1 MPWASQKT
9 SAGTEDGEVR
19 EKTGPGGPP
28 PTEPVGYLVNR
39 RGGLT
44 GTQGIGYD
52 YVLGEDGL
60 YVQSENPSLTARV
73 MVAPAR
79 VRGLAA
85 MGRKLE
91 LRNGRIPAAMLERGV
106 QWFRENPDQER
117 LFLLAWDE
125 RGYRMV
131 FPEQSGLG
139 TSMIYTPMEGA
150 GAVAEFHSH
159 GRLGAFFSRTDNQ
172 DEQGF
177 RIYGV
182 AGRLH
187 SAEPEIKMRVG
198 VYGHF
203 APVAPEE
210 VFLGVTA

>member
-1 MPWASQKT
+1 MVKSGRKRGPTDHRPPSRWATWST
-9 SAGTEDGEVR
+9 AG
-19 EKTGPGGPP
+19 
-28 PTEPVGYLVNR
+28 
-39 RGGLT
+39 GGLT

-85 MGRKLE
+85 MGRKVE

-106 QWFRENPDQER
+106 RWFRENPDQER

-139 TSMIYTPMEGA
+139 ASMIYTPMDGA

-159 GRLGAFFSRTDNQ
+159 GRLGAFFSRTDNR

-182 AGRLH
+182 VGRLH

>member
-1 MPWASQKT
+1 M
-9 SAGTEDGEVR
+9 
-19 EKTGPGGPP
+19 
-28 PTEPVGYLVNR
+28 GYLVHR
-39 RGGLT
+39 RTGLT

-79 VRGLAA
+79 VRGLHTV
-85 MGRKLE
+85 GRKME
-91 LRNGRIPAAMLERGV
+91 IKNGRIPAAMLERGV
-106 QWFRENPDQER
+106 RWFRENPDQER
-117 LFLLAWDE
+117 LFLLAWDG
-125 RGYRMV
+125 RGYHMV
-131 FPEQSGLG
+131 FPEQSGRNA
-139 TSMIYTPMEGA
+139 SMTYTPAEGA

-159 GRLGAFFSRTDNQ
+159 GRLGAFFSRIDDQ

-182 AGRLH
+182 LGRLDTER
-187 SAEPEIKMRVG
+187 AEMKLRVG

-210 VFLGVTA
+210 VFLGITA